1 MLMVSPIR
9 SGTPGALKITQED
22 KQGIQPQPPSGKRKR
37 KRKGVGPEQDVEGD
51 ADSLSRFLI
60 LVFVLK
66 KKLPQSM
73 IEGEITV

>member
-1 MLMVSPIR
+1 MVSPIR

-22 KQGIQPQPPSGKRKR
+22 KQGIQPQPPSGKMKR

-66 KKLPQSM
+66 KTSP
-73 IEGEITV
+73 VNDRR